1 MQLEMDQIT
10 ALLNKE
16 KDTSQMLR
24 ANLESLNDNMNS
36 VNSGNMKTRGLV
48 KELEAQIEEMQLEL

>member
-1 MQLEMDQIT
+1 
-10 ALLNKE
+10 
-16 KDTSQMLR
+16 MLR